1 MLKERTGAVWLHVL
15 PGEMADEDLRTKIA
29 DEDLR
34 TKTADKDLRI
44 KTADKDHG
52 STGTVLTWHTAYA
65 ERIPAA

>member
-1 MLKERTGAVWLHVL
+1 MLKERTGAVSLHVL

-29 DEDLR
+29 DKDLR
-34 TKTADKDLRI
+34 T